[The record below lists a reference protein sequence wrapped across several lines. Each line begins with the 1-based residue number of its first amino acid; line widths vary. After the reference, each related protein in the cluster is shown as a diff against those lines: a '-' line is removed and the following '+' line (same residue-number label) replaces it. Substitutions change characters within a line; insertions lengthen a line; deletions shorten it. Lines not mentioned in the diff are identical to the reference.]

1 MIQILFN
8 SIALDP
14 NRWTLDKIAY
24 FQLDQLLDHVA
35 KAGFH
40 FVEVW
45 QYHIS
50 RATESEIRKYH
61 KIANSLGLAFPV
73 IGMYPR
79 LHFSGRE
86 RQNELDRI
94 EMLINYAKLL
104 GTDII
109 KVFVG
114 VHGSDQ
120 TADSEYQRSVEFMQ
134 EILDLAGCYNL
145 IITGETHQDTLFDS
159 IESCEKFIKAINS
172 ENLKMCFQPFDF
184 YNTEKAISDY
194 HLLADNVIHIHYQGQ
209 KDGKIDLLK
218 DSELDYGKLTKE
230 FIERGFSGKIC
241 VEFVKNCVVKDPK
254 DFDLKEVLENAVL
267 DRDFLVNT
275 LEKSGTVDFT
285 Y

>member
-1 MIQILFN
+1 MIQILLN

-14 NRWTLDKIAY
+14 NRWTFDKIAY
-24 FQLDQLLDHVA
+24 FHLDQLLDHVA

-50 RATESEIRKYH
+50 RAAESEIRKYH
-61 KIANSLGLAFPV
+61 KIANSLSLTFPV

-114 VHGSDQ
+114 EHG
-120 TADSEYQRSVEFMQ
+120 
-134 EILDLAGCYNL
+134 
-145 IITGETHQDTLFDS
+145 
-159 IESCEKFIKAINS
+159 
-172 ENLKMCFQPFDF
+172 
-184 YNTEKAISDY
+184 
-194 HLLADNVIHIHYQGQ
+194 
-209 KDGKIDLLK
+209 
-218 DSELDYGKLTKE
+218 
-230 FIERGFSGKIC
+230 
-241 VEFVKNCVVKDPK
+241 
-254 DFDLKEVLENAVL
+254 
-267 DRDFLVNT
+267 
-275 LEKSGTVDFT
+275 
-285 Y
+285 